1 MKNRYGTH
9 PFANCSFFFLFVRLL
24 RICLFSLLNRMCP
37 KRLSAAN
44 DRQTGN
50 DPQIVPQLI
59 CDEDRK

>member
-1 MKNRYGTH
+1 MALILLRIVL
-9 PFANCSFFFLFVRLL
+9 FFFLFVRLL